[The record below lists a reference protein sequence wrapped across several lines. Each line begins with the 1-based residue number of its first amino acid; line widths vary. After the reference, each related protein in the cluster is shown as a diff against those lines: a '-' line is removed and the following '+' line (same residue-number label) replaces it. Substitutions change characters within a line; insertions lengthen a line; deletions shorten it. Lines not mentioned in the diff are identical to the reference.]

1 MALMQLTI
9 VPMGV
14 QSISG
19 FVAEIQDRLKACGL
33 SFTMHDM
40 GTIIEGE
47 ADELLSLAAQIHQM
61 PFAHGVKRVLT
72 QISIDDR
79 RDKVVRLGDKQRTV
93 KKLLGAE

>member
-14 QSISG
+14 KSISG
-19 FVAEIQDRLKACGL
+19 FVAEIQNQLSTCGL
-33 SFTMHDM
+33 PFTMHDM
-40 GTIIEGE
+40 GTTIEGE

-61 PFAHGVKRVLT
+61 PFSHGVKRVLT

-79 RDKVVRLGDKQRTV
+79 RDRIVHLGDKQRAV
-93 KKLLGAE
+93 EQLL